1 MTVLADVARWAAS
14 IHDAPIA
21 DDVRHHTKRAI
32 VDWFAAAV
40 PGGGL
45 PPARILTAALVDGA
59 DDGRSVLVP
68 DGRTAPLRTAALIN
82 ATAAH
87 SAEVDDIYR
96 DGIFHPGAPT
106 IAAALAAAQ
115 DLGRSGEQ
123 LLRAVV
129 VGYEL
134 SNRVAAHVQPAHYRY
149 WHTTGTVGTLGAA
162 AAVATLLEVDAD
174 RFVHAI
180 ATSVTMA
187 AGLQQAFRSDAMS
200 KPLHAGHAAEAGALA
215 AMAAA
220 RGFTGAPDVLE
231 GASGFGAAMSD
242 APDWDG
248 LFDDLGTVF
257 TITATTFKSHT
268 CCGHTFAAIDG
279 ALELRDEHGIDPD
292 LIERIEVATYGVA
305 IEVTGNATPATA
317 FEAQFSLPYTV
328 AAAFRL
334 GSVRL
339 AAFDEHNLHD
349 AALRALV
356 ARVEL
361 SVDPELDASFPG
373 QRGARVRVVLADG
386 SAHET
391 YRPTRRG
398 DPDLPLTD
406 AQLADKFVELVE
418 PHLGRAGTTRL
429 SDELWGLEDRPD
441 VAGLGRSTAGVQR

>member
-1 MTVLADVARWAAS
+1 MTILDDVARWAVS

-32 VDWFAAAV
+32 VDWFAAVV
-40 PGGGL
+40 PGGNMA
-45 PPARILTAALVDGA
+45 PAQILASALVAEAG
-59 DDGRSVLVP
+59 DGRSVLVP

-87 SAEVDDIYR
+87 SAEVDDIFR
-96 DGIFHPGAPT
+96 DGIYHPGAPT
-106 IAAALAAAQ
+106 IAAALATAQ

-123 LLRAVV
+123 LIRAVI

-134 SNRVAAHVQPAHYRY
+134 STRVSALVQPSHYRY

-162 AAVATLLEVDAD
+162 AAVATLLEVDAE

-215 AMAAA
+215 ALAAA
-220 RGFTGAPDVLE
+220 HGFTGAPDVLE

-242 APDWDG
+242 APDWEG

-257 TITATTFKSHT
+257 NILATTFKNHT

-279 ALELRDEHGIDPD
+279 ALELRDAHDIAPD
-292 LIERIEVATYGVA
+292 QIERIEVATYGVA
-305 IEVTGNATPATA
+305 IEVTGNATPRTS

-328 AAAFRL
+328 AAAFTL

-339 AAFDEHNLHD
+339 AAFEERHLDD
-349 AALRALV
+349 PALRALIE
-356 ARVEL
+356 RVHL
-361 SVDPELDASFPG
+361 SVDGELDASFPG
-373 QRGARVRVVLADG
+373 QRGARVRVVLTDG
-386 SAHET
+386 STHEAD
-391 YRPTRRG
+391 RPTRRG

-406 AQLADKFVELVE
+406 AQLTDKFVELVE
-418 PHLGRAGTTRL
+418 PHLGEAATIRL
-429 SDELWGLEDRPD
+429 RDELWGLEDRPD
-441 VAGLGRSTAGVQR
+441 LAGFGRSTAGVHR